1 MNLPKTE
8 TFPDDPQ
15 NLPPARRRRA
25 LRLLAPLNAD
35 ERAAA
40 LDDLAH
46 RASPTFDFFIFS
58 LASGAVISLGLWLD
72 SPVVLVLGAVI
83 APFMAPVVGLALG
96 TVAGS
101 MRHFARSLAGLAVGS
116 ALVFAM
122 GALAGAVALTRPP
135 ASTVQA
141 HFYAQ
146 LSLPGF
152 IVLACGA
159 LLTCAAMVRRPYNP
173 GAPSVALAYSLYI
186 PLTIAGFG
194 LASGI
199 PHLWPDGL
207 VVFAMHLAWGVL
219 IGALTLA
226 LSGFR
231 PLTLF
236 GYSLGAAVTLVG
248 LVLLV
253 GLGGAGAAFSGQIA
267 LPTLTPTHT
276 QTPTTT
282 PTETLTPVPPTA
294 TATLTPSLTPTV
306 TPSQTPTPSPTP
318 VYALVSGE
326 NNSGAVLRAEPGGK
340 VLRSYFN
347 GTLMQVL
354 PETADRNGIVRVHV
368 IAPDGLEGWMVQA
381 LLRTATPAPNWE
393 ATP

>member
-15 NLPPARRRRA
+15 NMPPARRRRA

-58 LASGAVISLGLWLD
+58 LAAGAVIGLGLWLD
-72 SPVVLVLGAVI
+72 SPVLLVLGAVI

-101 MRHFARSLAGLAVGS
+101 IRHFARSLGGLAVGT

-122 GALAGAVALTRPP
+122 GALAGTVARTWPP
-135 ASTVQA
+135 ATLVQA

-146 LSLPGF
+146 LSLPSF
-152 IVLACGA
+152 VVLAFGA
-159 LLTCAAMVRRPYNP
+159 ILTCAAMAHRPNNP
-173 GAPSVALAYSLYI
+173 GAPSVALAYTLYV

-194 LASGI
+194 LASGVS
-199 PHLWPDGL
+199 HLWPDGL

-236 GYSLGAAVTLVG
+236 GYTLGAAVTLVG

-267 LPTLTPTHT
+267 LPTLTPTT
-276 QTPTTT
+276 TWTPTLT
-282 PTETLTPVPPTA
+282 PTKTLTPVPPTA
-294 TATLTPSLTPTV
+294 TATITPSLTPTK
-306 TPSQTPTPSPTP
+306 TPTRTPTPSPTP

-354 PETADRNGIVRVHV
+354 PDTIDKNGIVWVHV

-381 LLRTATPAPNWE
+381 LLRTATPAPNW
-393 ATP
+393 

>member
-1 MNLPKTE
+1 MNLPKTQ

-35 ERAAA
+35 ERAAF
-40 LDDLAH
+40 LDGLAH
-46 RASPTFDFFIFS
+46 RASPTFDFFAFS
-58 LASGAVISLGLWLD
+58 LAAGAVIGLGLWLD
-72 SPVVLVLGAVI
+72 SPVLLVLGAVV

-96 TVAGS
+96 TVVGS
-101 MRHFARSLAGLAVGS
+101 IRHFARSLAGLAVGS
-116 ALVFAM
+116 GLVFAM
-122 GALAGAVALTRPP
+122 GALAGAVALSRPP
-135 ASTVQA
+135 ATLVQA

-146 LSLPGF
+146 LSPLNF
-152 IVLACGA
+152 IVLALGA
-159 LLTCAAMVRRPYNP
+159 VLTCAAMARRPNNP
-173 GAPSVALAYSLYI
+173 AAFSVALAYSLYI
-186 PLTIAGFG
+186 PLAIAGFG
-194 LASGI
+194 LASGV

-207 VVFAMHLAWGVL
+207 VVFALHLAWGVF

-236 GYSLGAAVTLVG
+236 GYTLGAAVTLVG

-253 GLGGAGAAFSGQIA
+253 GLGGVGAAFSGQIA
-267 LPTLTPTHT
+267 LPTLSPTVTLT
-276 QTPTTT
+276 QTTT
-282 PTETLTPVPPTA
+282 PTQTLTPIPPTA
-294 TATLTPSLTPTV
+294 TSTVTPSLTPTM
-306 TPSQTPTPSPTP
+306 TPTRTPTPSPTP

-326 NNSGAVLRAEPGGK
+326 NNTGAVLRAEPGGK

-354 PETADRNGIVRVHV
+354 PESIVKDKIVWVRV
-368 IAPDGLEGWMVQA
+368 IAPDGVEGWMVQA
-381 LLRTATPAPNWE
+381 LLRTATPAPNW
-393 ATP
+393 

>member
-1 MNLPKTE
+1 MNLPKSQ

-35 ERAAA
+35 ERAAFV
-40 LDDLAH
+40 DDLAH
-46 RASPTFDFFIFS
+46 RTSPSFDFFVFS
-58 LASGAVISLGLWLD
+58 LAAGAVIGIGLLLD
-72 SPVVLVLGAVI
+72 SPVLLVLGAVI

-96 TVAGS
+96 TVVGS
-101 MRHFARSLAGLAVGS
+101 IRHFARSLAGLAVGS
-116 ALVFAM
+116 GLVFGM
-122 GALAGAVALTRPP
+122 GALAGAVARSRPP
-135 ASTVQA
+135 ATLVQA

-146 LSLPGF
+146 LSPLNF
-152 IVLACGA
+152 LVLVFGAILTCGA
-159 LLTCAAMVRRPYNP
+159 IARRPYNP
-173 GAPSVALAYSLYI
+173 AAPSVALAYALYI

-194 LASGI
+194 LVSGI

-207 VVFAMHLAWGVL
+207 VVFALYLAGGVL
-219 IGALTLA
+219 IGALALA
-226 LSGFR
+226 FSGFR

-236 GYSLGAAVTLVG
+236 GYTLGAAISLGG

-253 GLGGAGAAFSGQIA
+253 GLGGVGAAFSGQIA
-267 LPTLTPTHT
+267 LPTLSPTVTLTQTSTPT
-276 QTPTTT
+276 Q
-282 PTETLTPVPPTA
+282 TLTPVPPTA
-294 TATLTPSLTPTV
+294 TSTVTPSLTPTV
-306 TPSQTPTPSPTP
+306 TPTRTPTPSPTP

-354 PETADRNGIVRVHV
+354 PETVVKDGIVWVRVS
-368 IAPDGLEGWMVQA
+368 APDGLEGWMVQA
-381 LLRTATPAPNWE
+381 LLRTATPAPNW
-393 ATP
+393 